1 MRKKVV
7 ATSKAPEA
15 IGPYSQAIDIN
26 GALFMS
32 GQIPIDP
39 ESNKLIEGDIKEQTT
54 QVLRNIDAV
63 LSAAG
68 YSRRDVVLCNCFLDN
83 MDDFQAFNEV
93 YSAYFDKDPPARATM
108 EAARLPMGAMVEIT
122 AIAMK

>member
-1 MRKKVV
+1 MRKRVI
-7 ATSKAPEA
+7 ATSKAPKA

-26 GALFMS
+26 GALFIS
-32 GQIPIDP
+32 GEIPIDP
-39 ESNKLIEGDIKEQTT
+39 ETDKLIEGDIKEQTT

-68 YSRRDVVLCNCFLDN
+68 YTRRDVVLCNCILDN

-93 YSAYFDKDPPARATM
+93 YSAYFDKDPPARATL
-108 EAARLPMGAMVEIT
+108 EAARLPMGALVEIE

>member
-1 MRKKVV
+1 MRKKVI
-7 ATSKAPEA
+7 ATTKAPKA

-26 GALFMS
+26 GTLFVS

-39 ESNKLIEGDIKEQTT
+39 ETDKLIEGDIKEQTT

-68 YSRRDVVLCNCFLDN
+68 YSRRDVVLCNCMLDN
-83 MDDFQAFNEV
+83 MDDFKAFNEV
-93 YSAYFDKDPPARATM
+93 YSAYFDKDPPARATF
-108 EAARLPMGAMVEIT
+108 ETARLPLDAKIEIET
-122 AIAMK
+122 IAMK

>member
-1 MRKKVV
+1 MRKKVI
-7 ATSKAPEA
+7 ATSKAPKA

-26 GALFMS
+26 GALFIS
-32 GQIPIDP
+32 GEIPIDP
-39 ESNKLIEGDIKEQTT
+39 ETDKLIEGDVKEQTT

-68 YSRRDVVLCNCFLDN
+68 YSRRDVVLCNCMLDN

-93 YSAYFDKDPPARATM
+93 YSAYFDKDPPARATL
-108 EAARLPMGAMVEIT
+108 EAARLPMGALVEIE

>member
-1 MRKKVV
+1 MRKKVI

-26 GALFMS
+26 GTLFVS

-39 ESNKLIEGDIKEQTT
+39 ETNELIEGDIKEQTT
-54 QVLRNIDAV
+54 QVLRNVDAV

-68 YSRRDVVLCNCFLDN
+68 YSRRDVVLCNCLLDN
-83 MDDFQAFNEV
+83 MDDFQSFNEV
-93 YSAYFDKDPPARATM
+93 YSAYFDKDPPARATL
-108 EAARLPMGAMVEIT
+108 EAARLPMGALVEIE

>member
-1 MRKKVV
+1 MRKKVI

-26 GALFMS
+26 GALFVS

-39 ESNKLIEGDIKEQTT
+39 ETNKLIEGDIKEQTT

-68 YSRRDVVLCNCFLDN
+68 YSRRDVVLCNCLLDN
-83 MDDFQAFNEV
+83 MDNFRAFNEV
-93 YSAYFDKDPPARATM
+93 YSAYFDKDPPARATL
-108 EAARLPMGAMVEIT
+108 EAARLPMGAVVEIT

>member
-1 MRKKVV
+1 MRKKVI
-7 ATSKAPEA
+7 ATTKAPKA

-26 GALFMS
+26 GTLFVS

-39 ESNKLIEGDIKEQTT
+39 ETDKLIEGDIKEQTT

-68 YSRRDVVLCNCFLDN
+68 YSRRDVVLCNCMLDN
-83 MDDFQAFNEV
+83 MDDFKQCLL
-93 YSAYFDKDPPARATM
+93 R
-108 EAARLPMGAMVEIT
+108 
-122 AIAMK
+122 